1 MFFRSMNENL
11 RNQRLLI
18 QRKGVQLM
26 ASDQHNKPNAGS
38 GGHSQ
43 QGAKAEKGDQRR
55 DKPQHSGPTRPG
67 GSRRGKPGSDT
78 NPEKDE

>member
-1 MFFRSMNENL
+1 M
-11 RNQRLLI
+11 I
-18 QRKGVQLM
+18 M
-26 ASDQHNKPNAGS
+26 ASEQKKKASEGS
-38 GGHSQ
+38 GGGHAQ

-55 DKPQHSGPTRPG
+55 DKPQHTGPTRPG